1 VLLLL
6 PTKAFTAQLCKL
18 SIYKSIRPNIAECDW
33 LPFGCWK
40 TPHKVYGGDGIDD
53 DDQNHAGDVKRATV
67 HTIDV
72 DEVNDDVAIIE

>member
-1 VLLLL
+1 MRLATYWML
-6 PTKAFTAQLCKL
+6 
-18 SIYKSIRPNIAECDW
+18 
-33 LPFGCWK
+33 K